1 MLDVALLLG
10 ADPEMA
16 ARDMKEVLNFE
27 MSLANI
33 TLKRYKYSYHTRL
46 LGELS
51 KNSYFLADKYS
62 KAFSSPLPLGGLNGH
77 ISVVSFFYVR

>member
-33 TLKRYKYSYHTRL
+33 TLKRYKYLFYMLEGSCQKNL
-46 LGELS
+46 L
-51 KNSYFLADKYS
+51 
-62 KAFSSPLPLGGLNGH
+62 SSRQ
-77 ISVVSFFYVR
+77 VRKG